1 MHIRPD
7 QQRIRPGRR
16 RAPLLAAAAA
26 LGIAAAG
33 LMSAA
38 PAGASVAADP
48 PASDNGTVT
57 ANVVVNSAIILTLLD
72 SSFTLTGVPTD
83 EPELDDAVDYDV
95 FTNNT
100 GGYNVTVQPAAAN
113 LVSTTSGNTDTIPIT
128 DLSVREPDG
137 GNSWLALDPGNAVQ
151 IYTQESRSAEFPG
164 DSHSNDYKF
173 NTPIPDVKDGTYT
186 DDITYVATV
195 NV

>member
-7 QQRIRPGRR
+7 QPHTRPARR
-16 RAPLLAAAAA
+16 RKPLLAATAAA
-26 LGIAAAG
+26 LGIAAG
-33 LMSAA
+33 LVSAA
-38 PAGASVAADP
+38 PAGAVTAAPP
-48 PASDNGTVT
+48 PASDSGTVT
-57 ANVVVNSAIILTLLD
+57 ANVVVNSAIILTLLNT
-72 SSFTLTGVPTD
+72 SFTLTGVPTD
-83 EPELDDAVDYDV
+83 QPELTDAVDYEV

-100 GGYNVTVQPAAAN
+100 SGYDVTVQPASAS
-113 LVSTTSGNTDTIPIT
+113 LVATVGSNTDTIPVA

-137 GNSWLALDPGNAVQ
+137 ADTFLPLDAANPVQ
-151 IYTQESRSAEFPG
+151 IYTQSTRSVESPG
-164 DSHSNDYKF
+164 DTHSNDYEF

>member
-7 QQRIRPGRR
+7 QLRIRPARR
-16 RAPLLAAAAA
+16 RGPLLAAAAA

-38 PAGASVAADP
+38 PAGASMAADP
-48 PASDNGTVT
+48 PASDSGTVT

-83 EPELDDAVDYDV
+83 QPELTDAVDYEV

-100 GGYNVTVQPAAAN
+100 SGYNVTVQPTNAD
-113 LVSTTSGNTDTIPIT
+113 LVATVGSNTDTIPIT

-137 GNSWLALDPGNAVQ
+137 ENSWLQLDPANPVQ
-151 IYTQESRSAEFPG
+151 VYTQSTRSTEAPG
-164 DSHSNDYKF
+164 DTHSNDYEF